1 MKRIALILIS
11 LLLLLLMGC
20 GQEEPSTIDLSDYE
34 HPDLVSSISKEECF
48 LCGNRDDHAL
58 STYWGQDNVGLINV
72 NTFEVLPI
80 SINKYDLDGQQ
91 VKEPQGV
98 LIHEGIA
105 TGERNLH
112 AWTDPDRGNSQV
124 DISPGK
130 AIDPEAIGAF
140 LCQGCLDAFCEH
152 YFVRDTPPEIAVV
165 NFSTRELQP
174 LVETCPWFT
183 FDNFAA
189 DVDFQDNGGMDLL
202 IYYAPPR
209 FQDAEG

>member
-11 LLLLLLMGC
+11 LLLILLMGC

-105 TGERNLH
+105 TGERDLH
-112 AWTDPDRGNSQV
+112 AWTDPDRGNSRV
-124 DISPGK
+124 DISPGE

-140 LCQGCLDAFCEH
+140 LCQGCLDTFSEQI
-152 YFVRDTPPEIAVV
+152 FVRDTPSEVAVL
-165 NFSTRELQP
+165 NFATRELRP
-174 LVETCPWFT
+174 LVETCVGFGL
-183 FDNFAA
+183 DNFS
-189 DVDFQDNGGMDLL
+189 VHCDFEEDGAIGLL
-202 IYYAPPR
+202 IYYSPPR
-209 FQDAEG
+209 FKDGK

>member
-58 STYWGQDNVGLINV
+58 STYWGQDNVGLIIV

-105 TGERNLH
+105 TGERDLH
-112 AWTDPDRGNSQV
+112 AWTDPDRGNSRV
-124 DISPGK
+124 DISPGE
-130 AIDPEAIGAF
+130 AIDPEAINAF
-140 LCQGCLDAFCEH
+140 LCQSCLDTFGGH
-152 YFVRDTPPEIAVV
+152 YYVRDTPPEIAVV
-165 NFSTRELQP
+165 NFSTRELLP

-183 FDNFAA
+183 FDNFAV
-189 DVDFQDNGGMDLL
+189 DVDFQDDGGFDLL
-202 IYYAPPR
+202 IYSAPPR
-209 FQDAEG
+209 CQDAGG

>member
-1 MKRIALILIS
+1 MHVINLGGVVSAMKRIALILIS

-91 VKEPQGV
+91 VKEPQ
-98 LIHEGIA
+98 A
-105 TGERNLH
+105 
-112 AWTDPDRGNSQV
+112 
-124 DISPGK
+124 
-130 AIDPEAIGAF
+130 
-140 LCQGCLDAFCEH
+140 C
-152 YFVRDTPPEIAVV
+152 
-165 NFSTRELQP
+165 
-174 LVETCPWFT
+174 
-183 FDNFAA
+183 
-189 DVDFQDNGGMDLL
+189 
-202 IYYAPPR
+202 
-209 FQDAEG
+209 